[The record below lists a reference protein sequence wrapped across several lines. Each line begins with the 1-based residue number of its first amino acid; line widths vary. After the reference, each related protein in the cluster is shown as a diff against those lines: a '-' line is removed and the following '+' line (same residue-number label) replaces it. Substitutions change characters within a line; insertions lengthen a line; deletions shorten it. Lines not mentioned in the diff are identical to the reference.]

1 VFVRLDWLRAT
12 VPDEDLDAL
21 LAFCRRRFGIRST
34 PSRGAAFFRIGEK
47 WTRGA
52 QVSWGHSASIA
63 MLDLQ
68 GGLFSSM
75 TGDEGID
82 LLLEVWSRGW
92 KITRLDGALDFIGQG
107 RSIVDHA
114 RASCLAEELCG
125 MRSFG
130 ERFRQRSKYDIQQ
143 KCVDL
148 GRRDAEACVRIYDK
162 GLEQGWVV
170 SNWWE
175 RIEAEWKGSKAPQ
188 VAEALVEAGAEWPR
202 VLVSRIVGAFDFR
215 EKNGRSEVERRPRA
229 EWWDRLIADLP
240 AVRIAPQLK
249 GEEFARW
256 HMAFVVSYGRRLLE
270 LAVASGRPVGDVVV
284 HLLRG
289 FCPSDNGGPV
299 IAEFVRA
306 LDHSEI
312 GSIPES
318 RRMQG
323 FQY

>member
-34 PSRGAAFFRIGEK
+34 PSRGAAFFRNGEK
-47 WTRGA
+47 WARGA
-52 QVSWGHSASIA
+52 QVSWGHGASIA

-75 TGDEGID
+75 SGDEGID

-130 ERFRQRSKYDIQQ
+130 ERFRQRSKYDVQQ

-175 RIEAEWKGSKAPQ
+175 RVEAEWKGSKAPQ

-215 EKNGRSEVERRPRA
+215 EKNGRSELERRSRA
-229 EWWDRLIADLP
+229 LWWTALLDGLDPESTP
-240 AVRIAPQLK
+240 ATQRDPELH
-249 GEEFARW
+249 RW
-256 HMAFVVSYGRRLLE
+256 VAGLRHSYG
-270 LAVASGRPVGDVVV
+270 AVLVAMKEASGSSWEKLMECFISDLKPNADSLVV
-284 HLLRG
+284 
-289 FCPSDNGGPV
+289 PQ
-299 IAEFVRA
+299 FVKRYC
-306 LDHSEI
+306 
-312 GSIPES
+312 G
-318 RRMQG
+318 
-323 FQY
+323 